1 MTKRPTFDAALK
13 QLREKLMTMVSASQ
27 QALHESIEALK
38 TQNIAKADEIIEHDK
53 KINELEREI
62 NELAIMTILK
72 QQPVASDLRRLIV
85 ALKISS
91 DVERIGD
98 IAVNIAKSVKF
109 IGTEPQVKPIVHIP
123 EMAAIVNEMLERALH
138 AFHNDD
144 IEEAKRIA
152 LEDDRV
158 DELQGKIIQELIDL
172 MSEKPEFTNQITQLS
187 FVTRNLERAG
197 DHVTNIAENI
207 LYSVKGIRIDLN
219 Y

>member
-1 MTKRPTFDAALK
+1 MTKRSTFDAALQELK
-13 QLREKLMTMVSASQ
+13 EKLMAMVSVSQ
-27 QALHESIEALK
+27 KALNDAIDALK
-38 TQNIAKADEIIEHDK
+38 KQDLEKADQIIENDK
-53 KINELEREI
+53 HINEMERDI
-62 NELAIMTILK
+62 NELAIITILK

-109 IGTEPQVKPIVHIP
+109 IGTEPHVKPIVHIP
-123 EMAAIVNEMLERALH
+123 EMAAVVNEMLNNALH

-152 LEDDRV
+152 QTDDRV
-158 DELQGKIIQELIDL
+158 DELQGQIIQELVTL
-172 MSEKPEFTNQITQLS
+172 MGEKPEYTNQITQLS
-187 FVTRNLERAG
+187 FITRNLERAG
-197 DHVTNIAENI
+197 DHITNIAENI
-207 LYSVKGIRIDLN
+207 LYSVKGVRVDLN

>member
-1 MTKRPTFDAALK
+1 MTKRSTFDAALQELK
-13 QLREKLMTMVSASQ
+13 EKLMAMVSVSQ
-27 QALHESIEALK
+27 KALNDAIDALK
-38 TQNIAKADEIIEHDK
+38 NQDLEKADQIIENDK
-53 KINELEREI
+53 HINEMERDI
-62 NELAIMTILK
+62 NELAIITILK

-109 IGTEPQVKPIVHIP
+109 IGTEPHVKPIVHIP
-123 EMAAIVNEMLERALH
+123 EMAAVVNEMLNNALH

-152 LEDDRV
+152 QTDDRV
-158 DELQGKIIQELIDL
+158 DELQGQIIQELVTL
-172 MSEKPEFTNQITQLS
+172 MGEKPEYTNQITQLS
-187 FVTRNLERAG
+187 FITRNLERAG
-197 DHVTNIAENI
+197 DHITNIAENI
-207 LYSVKGIRIDLN
+207 LYSVKGVRVDLN

>member
-123 EMAAIVNEMLERALH
+123 EMAAIVNEMLEHALH

>member
-1 MTKRPTFDAALK
+1 MTKRSTFDAALQ

-38 TQNIAKADEIIEHDK
+38 TQDVTKAEEIIENDK

-109 IGTEPQVKPIVHIP
+109 IGTEPHVKPIVHIP
-123 EMAAIVNEMLERALH
+123 EMAAIVNEMLEHALH

>member
-1 MTKRPTFDAALK
+1 MTKRSTFDAALQELK
-13 QLREKLMTMVSASQ
+13 EKLMAMVSVSQ
-27 QALHESIEALK
+27 KALNDAIDALK
-38 TQNIAKADEIIEHDK
+38 KQDLEKADQIIENDK
-53 KINELEREI
+53 HINEMERDI
-62 NELAIMTILK
+62 NELAIITILK

-109 IGTEPQVKPIVHIP
+109 IGTEPHVKPIVHIP
-123 EMAAIVNEMLERALH
+123 EMAAVVNEMLNNSLH

-152 LEDDRV
+152 QTDDRV
-158 DELQGKIIQELIDL
+158 DELQGQIIQELVTL
-172 MSEKPEFTNQITQLS
+172 MGEKPEYTNQITQLS
-187 FVTRNLERAG
+187 FITRNLERAG
-197 DHVTNIAENI
+197 DHITNIAENI
-207 LYSVKGIRIDLN
+207 LYSVKGVRVDLN